1 MRKYGIWI
9 IGGLAGILYLKYN
22 MAKSLQYDFAGIDL
36 GAGSILQPQILV
48 NLSITNPTAIP
59 ATINAVN
66 ATIYNN
72 NIVLGTINA
81 TYEQVIPSNASIILQ
96 LPVNLQLGGILT
108 DISAQLK
115 KTGTNFEINGSV
127 QADLITVPID
137 LNYTF

>member
-9 IGGLAGILYLKYN
+9 IGGLATILYLKYK
-22 MAKSLQYDFAGIDL
+22 MASSLQYSFSGIDL
-36 GAGSILQPQILV
+36 GTGSILQPQILV
-48 NLSITNPTAIP
+48 NLSINNPTATS

-72 NIVLGTINA
+72 NIVLGTIDA
-81 TYEQVIPSNASIILQ
+81 TYEQVIPGNATVILQ

-108 DISAQLK
+108 DISTQLK
-115 KTGTNFEINGSV
+115 KTGTNFEIKGSV
-127 QADLITVPID
+127 TADLITVPID